1 MVYEYRL
8 EEVDAQKTARI
19 GEKKEAQKE
28 KQEKAW
34 NDDREKPKTPPPLQ
48 AR

>member
-19 GEKKEAQKE
+19 EKKKEAQKE

-34 NDDREKPKTPPPLQ
+34 NDDGEKSKAPPPQ
-48 AR
+48 AK